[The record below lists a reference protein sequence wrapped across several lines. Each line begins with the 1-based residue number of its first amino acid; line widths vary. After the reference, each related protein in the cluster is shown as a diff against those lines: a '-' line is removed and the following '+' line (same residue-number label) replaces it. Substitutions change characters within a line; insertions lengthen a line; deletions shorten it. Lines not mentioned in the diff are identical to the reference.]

1 MYDVEIVSSVTHI
14 PKAEWDDLAPPDDPL
29 WSWSYFRVM
38 ETSGVGPD
46 GFEYLIFRRG
56 ARIVAILPAFWFG
69 AYPLALGDAGM
80 LEAVIGRVRKTIP
93 GFLCLSV
100 YFCGHP
106 MGEGRLLRRDGE
118 AIRFGPSLLHQV
130 RQIAWQKGLR
140 WIIFKDF
147 DASAVPTLFPT
158 LRSST
163 FFTVDGLPDARL
175 DLSTT
180 NFEDFIAASKGNAR
194 KNIRKRLRK
203 FAGMTNL
210 RVEVLNSAAGIGTYL
225 MPLYERVFERA
236 KLKLDRLTRAYFE
249 ALSAMEGIEKTFIV
263 CYDDDRPIGFV
274 LCLFAGQG
282 AVCLRGGF
290 DYEVSTRSGC
300 YFVLQYRSIELAML
314 AGCRVMSFCQTTY
327 NPKLALGCRL
337 SPLTNVVTHKGFLAR
352 AIIRRLLPIL
362 FSRYHRV
369 CGLPDP
375 RRSA

>member
-1 MYDVEIVSSVTHI
+1 MYDVEIVSSVTRI
-14 PKAEWDDLAPPDDPL
+14 PKAVWDDLAPPDDPL
-29 WSWSYFRVM
+29 WRWSYFRVM

-69 AYPLALGDAGM
+69 AYPLALGDAGK

-118 AIRFGPSLLHQV
+118 AIRFDSSLLHQV
-130 RQIAWQKGLR
+130 RQIAWRKGLR

-147 DASAVPTLFPT
+147 DSAVPTLFPT

-163 FFTVDGLPDARL
+163 FFAVEGLPDARL
-175 DLSTT
+175 YLSTT

-210 RVEVLNSAAGIGTYL
+210 RVEVLNSGSGRPLSILHHGQGTAVHGQLRRLAGEVLAEITGALPSLRARAAPQIGSPARHAAGAGTW
-225 MPLYERVFERA
+225 
-236 KLKLDRLTRAYFE
+236 KS
-249 ALSAMEGIEKTFIV
+249 AL
-263 CYDDDRPIGFV
+263 
-274 LCLFAGQG
+274 L
-282 AVCLRGGF
+282 
-290 DYEVSTRSGC
+290 SG
-300 YFVLQYRSIELAML
+300 L
-314 AGCRVMSFCQTTY
+314 
-327 NPKLALGCRL
+327 
-337 SPLTNVVTHKGFLAR
+337 
-352 AIIRRLLPIL
+352 
-362 FSRYHRV
+362 
-369 CGLPDP
+369 
-375 RRSA
+375 RRS